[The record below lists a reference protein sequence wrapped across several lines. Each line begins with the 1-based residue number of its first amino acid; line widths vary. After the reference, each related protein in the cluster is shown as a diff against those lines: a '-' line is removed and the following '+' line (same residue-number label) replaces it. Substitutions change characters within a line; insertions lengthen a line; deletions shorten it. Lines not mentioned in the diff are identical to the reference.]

1 MEILSESFSTSLP
14 TNLAT
19 QLASSKSTK
28 KLNQICKMKEGAFCA
43 QSLAKWTWLLPCWK
57 ELIFENQRMIVLFTI
72 FAT

>member
-1 MEILSESFSTSLP
+1 VEILSESFSTSLP

-43 QSLAKWTWLLPCWK
+43 QSLAK
-57 ELIFENQRMIVLFTI
+57 
-72 FAT
+72 